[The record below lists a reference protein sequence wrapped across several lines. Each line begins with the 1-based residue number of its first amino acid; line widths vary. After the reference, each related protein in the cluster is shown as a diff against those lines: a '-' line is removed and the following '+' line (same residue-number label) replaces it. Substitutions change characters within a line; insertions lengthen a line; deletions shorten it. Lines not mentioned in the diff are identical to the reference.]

1 MKLTDLLNFDN
12 IAIQCHND
20 PDADAIASGYGIL
33 CYLREHGKTASLVYG
48 GENEIKKSNL
58 VLMVD
63 ILKIPIRHVA
73 DLEGK
78 PKLLLTVDCQY
89 GEQNVEK
96 FPCQTP
102 EVAVIDH
109 HKVRRGVLP
118 ELKEIRDNYGACA
131 TIVWDMLRDEGFD
144 VEGDENLSTALY
156 YGLFMDTNK
165 LQELRHPKDR
175 DLRDALEFR
184 GSRSILLQLQS
195 RNLSMKELKIAG
207 TALSG
212 CDYYKEYR
220 TSVAGVEQCDPNILG
235 IISDMMI
242 EVDDI
247 DVAVAYCRQ
256 AGGVKFSVRGCG
268 WETQAQQLAQYL
280 AEGIGNGGGHMRKAG
295 GFLKNGLLAEARGN
309 RNLHEFITARLE
321 SYFEEQDVVRLGS
334 PDIPDLSG
342 ESLYEKQ
349 RLPIGYVYVRDLGY
363 PPNTELRIRMLEGDR
378 IETVQNDTVLII
390 GVESEVYTNDEAY
403 FLSHNDLSD
412 RPYEFHGEYAP
423 TVREAVQAE
432 VPDMAVGEVKS
443 LEEVARVCIPKSSSC
458 IRARQL
464 QRRTKVLNEARQEC
478 MQGMPGD
485 WLVARDENRSDMYI
499 IKGHIFEKTYKK
511 KG

>member
-1 MKLTDLLNFDN
+1 MKLTDLLAFDN

-20 PDADAIASGYGIL
+20 PDADAIASGYGLL
-33 CYLREHGKTASLVYG
+33 CYLQAQGKRARLVYG
-48 GENEIKKSNL
+48 GANEIRKSNL

-63 ILKIPIRHVA
+63 ILKIPIEHVTGL
-73 DLEGK
+73 DWE
-78 PKLLLTVDCQY
+78 PELLLTVDCQY

-96 FPCQTP
+96 FSYEAPA
-102 EVAVIDH
+102 AVIDH
-109 HKVRRGVLP
+109 HKVRKGDLP
-118 ELKEIRDNYGACA
+118 ELKEIRDSYGACA
-131 TIVWDMLRDEGFD
+131 TVVWDMLEDAGFR
-144 VEGDENLSTALY
+144 VEENESLSTALY

-165 LQELRHPKDR
+165 MQELRHPKDR
-175 DLRDALEFR
+175 DLRDSLEFR

-212 CDYYKEYR
+212 CNYFKEHKAA
-220 TSVAGVEQCDPNILG
+220 VAGVEPCDPNILG

-256 AGGVKFSVRGCG
+256 AGGVKFSVRSCG
-268 WETQAQQLAQYL
+268 WEIQAQQLARYL
-280 AEGIGNGGGHMRKAG
+280 ADKIGNGGGHMRKAG
-295 GFLKNGLLAEARGN
+295 GFLKNGLLGETQGDMG
-309 RNLHEFITARLE
+309 LHEFITSRLV
-321 SYFEEQDVVRLGS
+321 SYFKEQDLIYLGS
-334 PDIPDLSG
+334 RDIPDLSG
-342 ESLYEKQ
+342 EPLYEKQ
-349 RLPIGYVYVRDLGY
+349 RLPIGYVYARDLGY
-363 PPNTELRIRMLEGDR
+363 PANTELRVRMLEGDK
-378 IETVQNDTVLII
+378 IVTVRDDMVILI
-390 GVESEVYTNDEAY
+390 GVEAEVYTNDEAY

-423 TVREAVQAE
+423 PVREAVQAE
-432 VPDMAVGEVKS
+432 IPDMAVGEVKS
-443 LEEVARVCIPKSSSC
+443 LEEAARVCVPKSSSC

-464 QRRTKVLNEARQEC
+464 VRRAKVLNEERQEC

-485 WLVARDENRSDMYI
+485 WLVAREENPKDIYI

-511 KG
+511 KV